1 MTFTGQNLIE
11 ALSEINENLE
21 KQQKAWL
28 ECRKELKQNNS
39 FELKKIKVFLPGDL
53 YKKNKEKDFKHL
65 ELHFNSD
72 VWNMIKELEYLMHNQ
87 RIIQINTS
95 YDETGYSYKLVN
107 FNMSDLSDEEF
118 DEFLKIFN
126 IQGSCTSK
134 ISLSD

>member
-11 ALSEINENLE
+11 ELTKINENLE

-53 YKKNKEKDFKHL
+53 YRKNKEKDFKHL

-72 VWNMIKELEYLMHNQ
+72 VWNMIKELEYLIHNQ

-107 FNMSDLSDEEF
+107 FDMSDLSDEEF

-134 ISLSD
+134 ISL